1 MTSKVTTLNDATFQ
15 ENLQNGSTFAV
26 RLWAEWCMPCRMM
39 SPIYEDVASR
49 VGADSLIMGEVNID
63 EFPSIATQLGVRSIP
78 TVVLFKKSQEFA
90 RYSGVM
96 STQQLEALVL
106 SAK

>member
-1 MTSKVTTLNDATFQ
+1 MTSKVTTLNDVTFM

-39 SPIYEDVASR
+39 SPIYDEVAGR
-49 VGADSLIMGEVNID
+49 VADDSLIMGEVNID
-63 EFPSIATQLGVRSIP
+63 EFPSVAAQLGVRSIP
-78 TVVLFKKSQEFA
+78 TVVVFKDGKEVTRSA
-90 RYSGVM
+90 GM
-96 STQQLEALVL
+96 MPAPQLEELVL

>member
-39 SPIYEDVASR
+39 SP
-49 VGADSLIMGEVNID
+49 
-63 EFPSIATQLGVRSIP
+63 
-78 TVVLFKKSQEFA
+78 
-90 RYSGVM
+90 
-96 STQQLEALVL
+96 
-106 SAK
+106 

>member
-39 SPIYEDVASR
+39 SPIYEDVAGR
-49 VGADSLIMGEVNID
+49 IADDSLMMGEVNID
-63 EFPSIATQLGVRSIP
+63 EFPLVAVQLGVRSIP
-78 TVVLFKKSQEFA
+78 TVVVFKEGKEVS
-90 RYSGVM
+90 R
-96 STQQLEALVL
+96 STGMMPAPQLEQLVL